1 MRRTV
6 KRTLTDVKSFLQD
19 LKIDCCRNKIIRS
32 RQAQQIEKRK
42 KLFLV
47 MAIIGG
53 AVAFFAG
60 LMIVFYL
67 LIR

>member
-6 KRTLTDVKSFLQD
+6 KRTLTDVKAFLQD
-19 LKIDCCRNKIIRS
+19 LKIDCCRNKIIRT
-32 RQAQQIEKRK
+32 RHAQQIEKRK
-42 KLFLV
+42 KLLLL

-53 AVAFFAG
+53 TVALFAG